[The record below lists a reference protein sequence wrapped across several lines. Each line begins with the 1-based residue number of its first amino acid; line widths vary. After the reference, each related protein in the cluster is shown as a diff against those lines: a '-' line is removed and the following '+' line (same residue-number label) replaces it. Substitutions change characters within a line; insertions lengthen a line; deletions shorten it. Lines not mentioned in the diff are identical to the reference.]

1 MSHGNYP
8 FIDKSFEN
16 LAIKLFKHQ
25 ARENKIYKTW
35 LESLGWGDEKINAI
49 DALTSIPFLPIT
61 AFKSQKVVTGSFT
74 PDAIYTS
81 SGAINSQHFVSNKN
95 IVNKD
100 DYLTWERDIGCRP
113 NTGIIAILDIL
124 KMNPK
129 ELYITGFTLFKDG
142 YSSLYRDNIDNRKVT
157 EENSKF
163 KVLDR
168 MFKAKYKGAHDQ
180 YKIYLYLKNNILN
193 KSNIKMDT
201 ILIDILNFNETK
213 YAESKNL
220 HHLSSRDLFIHYL
233 YHD

>member
-95 IVNKD
+95 I
-100 DYLTWERDIGCRP
+100 YLR
-113 NTGIIAILDIL
+113 NA
-124 KMNPK
+124 
-129 ELYITGFTLFKDG
+129 
-142 YSSLYRDNIDNRKVT
+142 
-157 EENSKF
+157 
-163 KVLDR
+163 R
-168 MFKAKYKGAHDQ
+168 MCF
-180 YKIYLYLKNNILN
+180 
-193 KSNIKMDT
+193 
-201 ILIDILNFNETK
+201 
-213 YAESKNL
+213 ESFCML
-220 HHLSSRDLFIHYL
+220 
-233 YHD
+233 